1 MSIARVVTILN
12 TNFLDFTFNIYNF
25 IWPVVE
31 FGVAIVVCCGP
42 ILRPM
47 FNSLA
52 SFRSRITGN
61 SGKQNSSMLNSNL
74 SRKKGYADISED
86 GTPLKS
92 ISMPAS
98 NTAITVQNPQYSKD
112 RGSKHIATESFPKNG
127 IVVKTQWDAV

>member
-1 MSIARVVTILN
+1 
-12 TNFLDFTFNIYNF
+12 
-25 IWPVVE
+25 
-31 FGVAIVVCCGP
+31 
-42 ILRPM
+42 
-47 FNSLA
+47 
-52 SFRSRITGN
+52 
-61 SGKQNSSMLNSNL
+61 MLNSNL

-98 NTAITVQNPQYSKD
+98 NTVITVQNPQYSKD